1 MRDWPRSYGDERAI
15 DPLGGV
21 GGAGVGGAGVG
32 GAGVGGAGGVGAGA
46 AARVGNGLSCHAR
59 LSGSYFRNEAR
70 RTQQAVTRLHQPDR
84 HRPAP
89 IAALDDEI
97 ARLTAIRDQFAART
111 GRAGQ
116 NELMTSRAIEREM
129 APALL
134 AVLGNGTGGVV
145 SLVGEGVDP
154 ALVSTQV
161 VTSTGGS
168 GGYVG
173 HNG

>member
-1 MRDWPRSYGDERAI
+1 VALGPR
-15 DPLGGV
+15 
-21 GGAGVGGAGVG
+21 
-32 GAGVGGAGGVGAGA
+32 A

-59 LSGSYFRNEAR
+59 LSGSYFRNGAR